1 MILAMDIGNTNI
13 VVGVLDD
20 DKIYCIERLSTNR
33 TKTEVEYAI
42 DLKTVLDICHIERAR
57 LEGCI
62 ISSVVPQITNVL
74 KNACEKILHKQPLIV
89 GPGIKTGLN
98 IALDNPG
105 EMGADRVA
113 DAVAALEEYQLPL
126 VIVDMGTATTISVI
140 DRDRRFVGGVIYPG
154 VRVSLDALTSN
165 ASKLNGISIEEPRN
179 LIGRNT
185 VECMQSGVIY
195 GNAAMV
201 DGVVERIEEELGTGV
216 TVIAT
221 GGWSGKII
229 PHCRHE
235 IIRDENLLLKGL
247 LVIYK
252 KNR

>member
-1 MILAMDIGNTNI
+1 
-13 VVGVLDD
+13 
-20 DKIYCIERLSTNR
+20 
-33 TKTEVEYAI
+33 
-42 DLKTVLDICHIERAR
+42 
-57 LEGCI
+57 
-62 ISSVVPQITNVL
+62 
-74 KNACEKILHKQPLIV
+74 
-89 GPGIKTGLN
+89 
-98 IALDNPG
+98 
-105 EMGADRVA
+105 
-113 DAVAALEEYQLPL
+113 VAALEEYQLPL